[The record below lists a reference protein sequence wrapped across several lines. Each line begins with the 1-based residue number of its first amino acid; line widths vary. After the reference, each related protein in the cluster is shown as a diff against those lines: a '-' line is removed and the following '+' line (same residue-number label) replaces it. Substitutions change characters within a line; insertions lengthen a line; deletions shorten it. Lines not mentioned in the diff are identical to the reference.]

1 MESFWQ
7 NKKILVTGGAG
18 FIGARVVEN
27 LIQKRKVDPNKI
39 VVPRSRDCDLRV
51 FENCQRATE
60 GCQVVL
66 HLAARTGGIAYSRSH
81 PATQYYDCSLVNLH
95 MLEAARQA
103 GVEQVVALGNI
114 LAYPAKAPSPL
125 EEDMLHEGKV
135 AETHLG
141 IGVSKR
147 DLVLMAEMYKRE
159 FDMSV
164 VVVLS
169 ANAYGPRDRFD
180 PTISHVIPATI
191 AKCFENKDLV
201 VWGDGTPTRDFLYVE
216 DVAEGLILAAEK
228 LRGPEYV
235 NIASGQEISIKDLV
249 YLIAK
254 LTNFQGKI
262 IFDASKSGGDP
273 KRGASAMK
281 AKELMGFKPKY
292 ALEEGLR
299 RTVQWFMENRE
310 QALAKSQG
318 HC

>member
-1 MESFWQ
+1 MSFWQ
-7 NKKILVTGGAG
+7 NRKVLVTGGAG
-18 FIGARVVEN
+18 FIGSRVVEN
-27 LIQKRKVDPNKI
+27 LIRKRKIDPNKI
-39 VVPRSRDCDLRV
+39 FVPRSKDCDLRA
-51 FENCQRATE
+51 FENCQHAVE
-60 GCQVVL
+60 GCEVVL
-66 HLAARTGGIAYSRSH
+66 HLAARTGGIAYSRNH
-81 PATQYYDCSLVNLH
+81 PATQYYDCSLINLH

-103 GVEQVVALGNI
+103 GVKQFVALGNI
-114 LAYPAKAPSPL
+114 LAYPAKASSPL
-125 EEDMLHEGKV
+125 EEDVLHEGKV

-141 IGVSKR
+141 IGVAKR
-147 DLVLMAEMYKRE
+147 NLVLMAEMYKRE

-169 ANAYGPRDRFD
+169 ANAYGPSDRFD

-216 DVAEGLILAAEK
+216 DVAEGLILAAER

-254 LTNFQGKI
+254 LTTFQGKI

-273 KRGASAMK
+273 KRGASGMK
-281 AKELMGFKPKY
+281 AKELMEFKPKY
-292 ALEEGLR
+292 TLEEGLH
-299 RTVQWFMENRE
+299 RTIHWFIENKE
-310 QALAKSQG
+310 QALEKMRG